1 MSLSVLEA
9 LSILEPLDPTRRRF
23 QGLLASQ
30 SQSYSGASDD
40 EDKGLHK
47 WLDAL
52 ASLLKSL
59 SGSPPKQVCAL
70 SMSLVNTGCTVTVAF
85 NAKNED
91 PENVSHVMHSIWNWM
106 KEASVL
112 PSAEMPKKNEELLII
127 ILKASLDKIRRRLQE
142 KGWFVSSVIE
152 TGGKSGVLT
161 SAQKKLLLVIA
172 SLQHELLRFLGSDAD
187 TLNFSIAAQML
198 CYRAEEYKK
207 VNQDV
212 YWLRQYEE
220 LVAKPGMKWPSLIRH
235 MEKLLK
241 PYNQFQLIGKFA
253 RRPFMRGAVASIPLF
268 VNILPSPSTPSQ
280 SVLQPIE
287 DYETRVR
294 AYLQSVLE
302 SFSPDDASSPHAEAV
317 IAEFWQR
324 KVKDVVQPSP
334 LVPAHCEC
342 VLLRH
347 HLDLHIHN
355 IAAPPYP
362 YFGVSRPL
370 CFQLGPSFDTRLPNF
385 FRSMKACAALPVC
398 ARGNDEAD
406 RAIERQ
412 MSIQLEK
419 IFGELLQNRV
429 AEQRELKRET
439 HPLPIVEE
447 YLEAVRAETLA
458 LHPHLRP

>member
-30 SQSYSGASDD
+30 SQSYSSASDD

-70 SMSLVNTGCTVTVAF
+70 SMSLVNTSCTVTVAF

-91 PENVSHVMHSIWNWM
+91 PENVSNVMHSIWNWM

-142 KGWFVSSVIE
+142 KGWFVNSVIE
-152 TGGKSGVLT
+152 TGGNSGVLT
-161 SAQKKLLLVIA
+161 HAQKKLLLVIA
-172 SLQHELLRFLGSDAD
+172 SLQHELLRFLGSDAE
-187 TLNFSIAAQML
+187 TLDFSIAAQML
-198 CYRAEEYKK
+198 CFRAEEYKK
-207 VNQDV
+207 P
-212 YWLRQYEE
+212 
-220 LVAKPGMKWPSLIRH
+220 VAKPGMKWPSLIRH
-235 MEKLLK
+235 VEKLLK

-253 RRPFMRGAVASIPLF
+253 RRSFMRGAVASIPLF
-268 VNILPSPSTPSQ
+268 VNILPSPGTPSQ
-280 SVLQPIE
+280 SVLRPIE

-302 SFSPDDASSPHAEAV
+302 SYSPNDASSPHAEDT
-317 IAEFWQR
+317 IAKFWQR
-324 KVKDVVQPSP
+324 IKEVVQPSP

-342 VLLRH
+342 TLLRH

-355 IAAPPYP
+355 VAAPPYP
-362 YFGVSRPL
+362 YFGVSKPL
-370 CFQLGPSFDTRLPNF
+370 CFQCVLYFAAYKACELGPSFGTRLPNF

-398 ARGNDEAD
+398 DRGNDEAD

-439 HPLPIVEE
+439 HPLPIVEDF
-447 YLEAVRAETLA
+447 LEAVRAETLA
-458 LHPHLRP
+458 RHPYLRPS